1 MSDLQSDQ
9 IRICDFGN
17 AVEITPDE
25 AQYCKYGTPEF
36 VAPEIVNQTPVSKAT
51 DIW

>member
-1 MSDLQSDQ
+1 MADPHGDQ

-17 AVEITPDE
+17 AVELIPDE
-25 AQYCKYGTPEF
+25 DQYCKYGTPEF
-36 VAPEIVNQTPVSKAT
+36 VAPEVVNQSPVSKAT